1 MQNLF
6 TVTLLLLFSI
16 NSLAQKEDTILH
28 RVTEDTC
35 IGTTV
40 RQYDQ
45 MLKYFIEDKTE
56 INQLYKVDLFQL
68 AMCRFNFSWEQ
79 KTGENSSIEPFIQAA
94 AIPFRRY
101 STRINPLSLFNVN
114 TQPPVY
120 IVRFGG
126 DFKYYY
132 NRERR
137 IRMGKPVNGFSANYF
152 SIGAS
157 ANLSLFD
164 SQWYEVN
171 EWGGLT
177 SIEQHPWGET
187 ERHVYEPPRLWSSA
201 PEDKLQGTSGKFH
214 RRESIIA
221 LNAGYGLQR
230 RIGNIG
236 YYGGEIKV
244 GYGWNKSLTT
254 QYILVN
260 ISFKAGFAISSF
272 KNTGK

>member
-1 MQNLF
+1 MQKIFAL
-6 TVTLLLLFSI
+6 TLLFLFSI
-16 NSLAQKEDTILH
+16 HSWAQKGDTILYH
-28 RVTEDTC
+28 GTTDTC
-35 IGTTV
+35 FATTV
-40 RQYDQ
+40 RQYDK

-56 INQLYKVDLFQL
+56 INQLYKIDLFQL

-101 STRINPLSLFNVN
+101 STRINPLNLLNVN
-114 TQPPVY
+114 AEPPVY

-132 NRERR
+132 NTERR
-137 IRMGKPVNGFSANYF
+137 LKKGKPVNGFSGNYF

-164 SQWYEVN
+164 SQWYEIN

-187 ERHVYEPPRLWSSA
+187 EKHVYEPPRLWSVT
-201 PEDKLQGTSGKFH
+201 PDDKLQGTFGKFH
-214 RRESIIA
+214 RRESIFSI
-221 LNAGYGLQR
+221 NAGYGLQR

-244 GYGWNKSLTT
+244 GYGWNTTFTT